1 MNSSTHEALMQAGFE
16 PEQGLSAR
24 KILTTIEK
32 GKRYALQIANG
43 KESVLYQVDGNIV
56 TTGDKCD
63 KLVLVKLSSQPE
75 QWAEIF
81 VELKGSDVGHALTQL
96 IETIKRPIFKHQSNV
111 IKRARIVATSFPAN
125 KSNPDIERK
134 KITLLQ
140 FGFDYK
146 GLKTG
151 QADCI

>member
-1 MNSSTHEALMQAGFE
+1 MNMNFKRKLPIPKEIKEMYPISDEGALA
-16 PEQGLSAR
+16 
-24 KILTTIEK
+24 KEK
-32 GKRYALQIANG
+32 NDLEIAKVFTG
-43 KESVLYQVDGNIV
+43 ES
-56 TTGDKCD
+56 D

-134 KITLLQ
+134 KITLLILLLIL
-140 FGFDYK
+140 FFFVYFLMK
-146 GLKTG
+146 
-151 QADCI
+151 